1 MALDTD
7 MFAEDFLVAQEDL
20 PTEAA
25 FEDFSVDG
33 IFQKVNQQE
42 TPMMAGIEDNS
53 SAVIYVSVDELGSN
67 DVDIGDKCTIN
78 LNQYRVLAINP
89 YQHGKIYRFDLTDEN
104 S

>member
-7 MFAEDFLVAQEDL
+7 MCAEDFLVAQEDL

-25 FEDFSVDG
+25 FEDFTVDG

-42 TPMMAGIEDNS
+42 TPMMEGVEENTS
-53 SAVIYVSVDELGSN
+53 SVIYVSVDELGSN
-67 DVDIGDKCTIN
+67 DVDIGDKVTIN

-89 YQHGKIYRFDLTDEN
+89 YQHGMIYRFDLTDEN